1 MKCDAHNT
9 WLDTKIAALWDAKH
23 AADAALWVAQ
33 KALSAAKAIV
43 GAAGD
48 VDVDLDPE
56 VLAWEADNAA
66 LQVYGDSAMAGLKAA
81 KFVADGVLDLASFVH
96 DEGGEVQD
104 PIGDKLRRWGLGPR
118 LLRHGRDRQ
127 KRTAN
132 GGCTSKPRAWVLLYM
147 VYLESTHIQV
157 PS

>member
-9 WLDTKIAALWDAKH
+9 WLDTKIAALWVAKH

-81 KFVADGVLDLASFVH
+81 KFVADGVLNLASFVM
-96 DEGGEVQD
+96 DEIAKNVRQMAVTHQN
-104 PIGDKLRRWGLGPR
+104 LGLG
-118 LLRHGRDRQ
+118 
-127 KRTAN
+127 
-132 GGCTSKPRAWVLLYM
+132 CYFIWF
-147 VYLESTHIQV
+147 I
-157 PS
+157 